1 VRYMARKG
9 HSLIVRRLNAPTFWR
24 IARKENEY
32 VAKPKPGPH
41 AVSDCFTILYVL
53 RDLLK
58 VARSLTEVKKILNQ
72 GGVLIDGKV
81 RKNPHFPVGLMD
93 VITIPGMG
101 KSYRVLPDP
110 LYNLKLSEVTEDT
123 QYKLCKIQ
131 NKAIQRGGLVQ
142 LNMHDGR
149 NIVVKTD
156 DANAVYHT
164 NDAVKI
170 DLASG
175 QIAEH
180 IPLKEGLI
188 AMVYSGVNN
197 GRMGKITKI
206 THIMKNDVAMLDD
219 KGEIFETRLKYL
231 FVLGEG
237 KPAIAFSA

>member
-1 VRYMARKG
+1 MARKG
-9 HSLIVRRLNAPTFWR
+9 HSLIIRRLNAPVFWR
-24 IARKENEY
+24 IARKQNAY
-32 VAKPKPGPH
+32 AAKPKAGPH
-41 AVSDCFTILYVL
+41 PASNCFTILYVL

-58 VARSLTEVKKILNQ
+58 VARTLTEAKKILNQ
-72 GGVLIDGKV
+72 GGVLIDGRI

-93 VITIPGMG
+93 IISIPGMG
-101 KSYRVLPDP
+101 KSYRILPDP

-123 QYKLCKIQ
+123 QYKLCKIE
-131 NKAIQRGGLVQ
+131 NKSTQRGGIVQ

-149 NIVVKTD
+149 NLIVKTD

-170 DLASG
+170 DLVSG

-180 IPLKEGLI
+180 IPMKEGLI
-188 AMVYSGVNN
+188 AMVYSGNNN

-206 THIMKNDVAMLDD
+206 THIMKNDVATLDD
-219 KGEIFETRLKYL
+219 KGKLFETRLKYL

-237 KPAIAFSA
+237 KPAIAISA